1 MAVPTNDPRSVIVGL
16 FDDNMATVDGD
27 DISVNSGWL
36 EPKRQKKAQL
46 ALSPSYSE
54 VETAHMDVTT
64 GVQRVVETFFILHLF
79 APTRAL
85 LWELYTAV
93 ANVLNTRSL
102 VNDGVNSDTDY
113 RFVQIARSDV
123 TKAMETM
130 DKECE
135 MPNTSGGCIGY
146 RRDIT
151 LVLVHH
157 E

>member
-1 MAVPTNDPRSVIVGL
+1 MAVPSADPRSVIVGL

-27 DISVNSGWL
+27 DVSVNSGWL
-36 EPKRQKKAQL
+36 EPKRQKKVQL

-54 VETAHMDVTT
+54 VETPHMDSESSVP
-64 GVQRVVETFFILHLF
+64 RVVETFFILHLF

-85 LWELYTAV
+85 LWDLYTAV
-93 ANVLNTRSL
+93 ADVLNTRSL
-102 VNDGVNSDTDY
+102 VQNGVNSNTDY

-123 TKAMETM
+123 SKAMETM

-135 MPNTSGGCIGY
+135 MPNESGGCIGY